1 MGLQRA
7 GHSLVMEQA
16 IFIKIDSQQGPTVK
30 QRNYTQYLIIIYDGK
45 ESEIYI
51 YIYKTKSLCCT
62 PEVNSTL

>member
-7 GHSLVMEQA
+7 GHKLGMEQA
-16 IFIKIDSQQGPTVK
+16 IFIKIDGQQGPTVK

-51 YIYKTKSLCCT
+51 YIYIYI
-62 PEVNSTL
+62 

>member
-7 GHSLVMEQA
+7 GHNLVMEQA

-51 YIYKTKSLCCT
+51 YIYIYI
-62 PEVNSTL
+62 